1 MNYPYQKLEEPDTFC
16 LYQAMI
22 EAEQR
27 GYDSVVQMWEADW
40 KRKKDK
46 EWEEVRQMVEE
57 LSSMPAK
64 KKQKKE

>member
-1 MNYPYQKLEEPDTFC
+1 MNYPYQKLEEPDTLC
-16 LYQAMI
+16 LHQAMI

-46 EWEEVRQMVEE
+46 EWEEVRQMMEE
-57 LSSMPAK
+57 LSSIPAK
-64 KKQKKE
+64 KKQKNE

>member
-1 MNYPYQKLEEPDTFC
+1 M
-16 LYQAMI
+16 

-27 GYDSVVQMWEADW
+27 GYDSVDQMWEADW

-46 EWEEVRQMVEE
+46 EWEEVRQMMEE

-64 KKQKKE
+64 KKQKNE

>member
-1 MNYPYQKLEEPDTFC
+1 MNYPYQKLEESSVLC
-16 LYQAMI
+16 LHQAMM

-40 KRKKDK
+40 KRKRDK
-46 EWEEVRQMVEE
+46 EWEEVRQMVVE

-64 KKQKKE
+64 KKQKNE